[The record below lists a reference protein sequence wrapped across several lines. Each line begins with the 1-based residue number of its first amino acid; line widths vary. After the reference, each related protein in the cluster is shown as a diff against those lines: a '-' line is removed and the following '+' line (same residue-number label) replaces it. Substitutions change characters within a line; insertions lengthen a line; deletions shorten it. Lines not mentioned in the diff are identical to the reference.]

1 VYTPAAHDANGV
13 LTTDAY
19 QPSWALD
26 DLGGGQSATQS
37 FVLWG
42 APKMAKSTSSVTFA
56 VEAGPEATGVN
67 AIPAKWFKL
76 PASSTA
82 ARNAQKS
89 FSTTVTVPKG
99 AAPGQYS
106 STIVATADLGGGVKE
121 KVRIPVQLF
130 VPMPTNTELTAPI
143 WASDTTDYSI
153 VGFENPLGQI
163 YTDWTLT
170 PVRVPKTGATT
181 LNLSVWDQANAST
194 MDVFVFNGAGDEI
207 QSTVTNDPL
216 HAVPAGAALM
226 PTTADAPAVAS
237 LTVVDPSATPAY
249 GEVHPG
255 DVVWVVVS
263 DTKPAN
269 PVQFETYHLKLT
281 QS

>member
-1 VYTPAAHDANGV
+1 
-13 LTTDAY
+13 
-19 QPSWALD
+19 
-26 DLGGGQSATQS
+26 
-37 FVLWG
+37 
-42 APKMAKSTSSVTFA
+42 
-56 VEAGPEATGVN
+56 
-67 AIPAKWFKL
+67 
-76 PASSTA
+76 
-82 ARNAQKS
+82 
-89 FSTTVTVPKG
+89 
-99 AAPGQYS
+99 
-106 STIVATADLGGGVKE
+106 VKE